1 MKSNL
6 EITIKDSKIRTIPD
20 QIYKW
25 PEKKTNCTVVISVSG
40 QICGCLLPL
49 LKLQQKYDLD

>member
-6 EITIKDSKIRTIPD
+6 EITISDIKDSKIRTIPD

-25 PEKKTNCTVVISVSG
+25 PEKK
-40 QICGCLLPL
+40 QIVLLL
-49 LKLQQKYDLD
+49 SL

>member
-25 PEKKTNCTVVISVSG
+25 PEKK
-40 QICGCLLPL
+40 QIVLLL
-49 LKLQQKYDLD
+49 SL